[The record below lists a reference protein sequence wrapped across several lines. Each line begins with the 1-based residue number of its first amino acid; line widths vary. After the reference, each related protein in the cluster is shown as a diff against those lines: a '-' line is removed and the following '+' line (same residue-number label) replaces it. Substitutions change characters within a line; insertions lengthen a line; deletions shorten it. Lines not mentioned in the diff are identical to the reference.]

1 MFDFQI
7 RYATQHDFATIIGLV
22 QALLSE
28 MYMLSSCELSDHS
41 EAWLDF
47 ESRILQALSC
57 AEDGEHTYPCAADH
71 LLEIAEANDGE
82 PASIGL
88 VEASILPP
96 ITIFRAVQTLQIHAL
111 YTLPRYRRR
120 GIGTALLRTAID
132 WGQRHG
138 CLRAQLSVLPH
149 NPARRLYRQL
159 GFNIFGLE
167 MRKELIVSS

>member
-1 MFDFQI
+1 VFDFQI
-7 RYATQHDFATIIGLV
+7 RHATQHDFATIIGFV
-22 QALLSE
+22 QAMLSE
-28 MYMLSSCELSDHS
+28 MYSLSSRELSDHS

-57 AEDGEHTYPCAADH
+57 DENGEHTYPCAADH

-82 PASIGL
+82 LMSIGL

-96 ITIFRAVQTLQIHAL
+96 TMIFRPVQTLQIHAL

-138 CLRAQLSVLPH
+138 CLRAQLNVLPH
-149 NPARRLYRQL
+149 NPARRLYQAL
-159 GFNIFGLE
+159 GFNILGLE
-167 MRKELIVSS
+167 MRREMTSAN